1 MSNNEEDKNYQL
13 YNNHEERIKNAE
25 PRYLTEGKK
34 HYLLAS
40 SQESLQ
46 ALQEN
51 QKAELTRV
59 LISLK
64 SEHDQLTLET
74 NKIRNMLDEYDKR
87 IAMLQSADQAS
98 KEAEEKQKKDFE
110 FMDNGIASKKDR
122 KNEEEFTKKSLLKQK
137 EKLNKDILIIQKE
150 IIKYENE
157 SQNLDKKMERA
168 AINENIIKEKKNK
181 VYSKTENQRD
191 KNETNQSENNLKL
204 EQYRKMIDI
213 KSKFLKFSDERKETQ
228 NQIAEKAKNDSLDKQ
243 EVEKRKTLKLL
254 MLYNQYL
261 RTLMDEELKENEN
274 LEGIFEQI
282 RDICG
287 TKDLNEIVD
296 FILLRNKRYNYACQ
310 EINECEQKNKK
321 LKKEINYLKTEL
333 TNLKNKLLVEE
344 KGDGN
349 EIDVEISTNPEEENE
364 IIEKEKEKNKNLLLL
379 GKKYNEVEEAYQLI
393 IKNITSM
400 IENEKENPLFI
411 DEEYIKNREENRK
424 KEEEEKKKKEEEERL
439 KKEQE
444 EDELYKDK
452 TQEEQEERQKKL
464 QHEKEER
471 ELKEQKENEQKA
483 KKEEEETQKKEKMN
497 KEKKENEEIIEKLQL
512 TNDELKKFEEI
523 EYERKERG
531 ELDKYELTDE
541 EKRIVKR
548 ARLTD
553 KDIEEIK
560 KNELN
565 VLDMIIRKDE
575 NDVNLTGEQRE
586 IIEEIIQITLT
597 EDEKKNAKEIKLT
610 EEEEKKALQTLKNEK
625 TEETKEKKIENF
637 KELKLKYK
645 KYKKEEKKE
654 ITKYKILKYK
664 KNKIDLIKNYNSLLN
679 KYALSFDSLEIM
691 ENKKVFINHMNQ
703 KGKEEE
709 EANNIA
715 MRNKLR
721 AVTKRGTRKVT
732 KRLPTNRR
740 YLKTDNYKIVED
752 KDEEDDK
759 SNYDPD
765 VKILNKF
772 LKEQKKE
779 KENFVSG
786 KTKIPDEK
794 K

>member
-1 MSNNEEDKNYQL
+1 MLTNEEDKKYQQ

-74 NKIRNMLDEYDKR
+74 NKIQSMLNEYDKR
-87 IAMLQSADQAS
+87 IAMLQSADQTS

-181 VYSKTENQRD
+181 VYSRTENQRE
-191 KNETNQSENNLKL
+191 KNETNQDENNLKL

-296 FILLRNKRYNYACQ
+296 FIMLRNKRYNYACQ
-310 EINECEQKNKK
+310 EINNCEQKNKK
-321 LKKEINYLKTEL
+321 LKNEIKYLKNEL

-344 KGDGN
+344 KGVNGQ

-393 IKNITSM
+393 IKNISSM

-411 DEEYIKNREENRK
+411 DEEYIKNREQNK
-424 KEEEEKKKKEEEERL
+424 KNKEEENKKKEEEERL

-452 TQEEQEERQKKL
+452 TPEEQEERQKRL

-471 ELKEQKENEQKA
+471 DRKEQKESELRA
-483 KKEEEETQKKEKMN
+483 KKEEEENKKKEKIEQ
-497 KEKKENEEIIEKLQL
+497 EKKENEENIEKLQL
-512 TNDELKKFEEI
+512 TNDELKQFEGI
-523 EYERKERG
+523 EYERKERE
-531 ELDKYELTDE
+531 ELDKYELTPE
-541 EKRIVKR
+541 EKRIVKKTK
-548 ARLTD
+548 LTD

-565 VLDMIIRKDE
+565 VLDNIIRKDE
-575 NDVNLTGEQRE
+575 GDNLAEEQKE
-586 IIEEIIQITLT
+586 IIEEIVNTKLT
-597 EDEKKNAKEIKLT
+597 EEEQKSAKEIKLT

-625 TEETKEKKIENF
+625 SEEKEKKIEYF
-637 KELKLKYK
+637 KELKQKYK
-645 KYKKEEKKE
+645 KYKYEEKKN

-664 KNKIDLIKNYNSLLN
+664 KNKIDLVKNYNSLLN
-679 KYALSFDSLEIM
+679 KYSLSFDSLEIM

-709 EANNIA
+709 EANNIS

-721 AVTKRGTRKVT
+721 AVTKKGTRKGT
-732 KRLPTNRR
+732 KRLPTNKR
-740 YLKTDNYKIVED
+740 YLKTESYKIVED

-765 VKILNKF
+765 AKILNRF

-779 KENFVSG
+779 KENFISG
-786 KTKIPDEK
+786 KIKIPDEK

>member
-1 MSNNEEDKNYQL
+1 
-13 YNNHEERIKNAE
+13 
-25 PRYLTEGKK
+25 
-34 HYLLAS
+34 
-40 SQESLQ
+40 
-46 ALQEN
+46 
-51 QKAELTRV
+51 
-59 LISLK
+59 
-64 SEHDQLTLET
+64 
-74 NKIRNMLDEYDKR
+74 
-87 IAMLQSADQAS
+87 
-98 KEAEEKQKKDFE
+98 
-110 FMDNGIASKKDR
+110 
-122 KNEEEFTKKSLLKQK
+122 
-137 EKLNKDILIIQKE
+137 
-150 IIKYENE
+150 
-157 SQNLDKKMERA
+157 
-168 AINENIIKEKKNK
+168 
-181 VYSKTENQRD
+181 
-191 KNETNQSENNLKL
+191 
-204 EQYRKMIDI
+204 
-213 KSKFLKFSDERKETQ
+213 
-228 NQIAEKAKNDSLDKQ
+228 
-243 EVEKRKTLKLL
+243 

-296 FILLRNKRYNYACQ
+296 FIMLRNKRYNYACQ
-310 EINECEQKNKK
+310 EINNCEQKNKK
-321 LKKEINYLKTEL
+321 LKNEINYLKNEL

-344 KGDGN
+344 KGVNGQ

-393 IKNITSM
+393 IKNISSM

-411 DEEYIKNREENRK
+411 DEEYMKNRKQNKKIIEEEN
-424 KEEEEKKKKEEEERL
+424 KKKEEEERL

-452 TQEEQEERQKKL
+452 TSEEQEERQKRL

-471 ELKEQKENEQKA
+471 ERKEQKENEQKA
-483 KKEEEETQKKEKMN
+483 KKEEEENQKKEKMEE
-497 KEKKENEEIIEKLQL
+497 EKKENEEKIEKLQL
-512 TNDELKKFEEI
+512 TNDELKHFEEI
-523 EYERKERG
+523 EYERKERE
-531 ELDKYELTDE
+531 ELDKYELTPE
-541 EKRIVKR
+541 EKRIVKKMK
-548 ARLTD
+548 LTD

-565 VLDMIIRKDE
+565 VLDNIIRKDE
-575 NDVNLTGEQRE
+575 GDNLAEEQKE
-586 IIEEIIQITLT
+586 IIEEIVNTKLT
-597 EDEKKNAKEIKLT
+597 EEEQKSAKEIKLT

-625 TEETKEKKIENF
+625 SEEKEKKIEYF
-637 KELKLKYK
+637 KELKQKYK
-645 KYKKEEKKE
+645 KYKNEEKKN

-664 KNKIDLIKNYNSLLN
+664 KNKIDLVKNYNSLLN
-679 KYALSFDSLEIM
+679 KYSLSFDSLEIM

-721 AVTKRGTRKVT
+721 AVTKKGTRKGT
-732 KRLPTNRR
+732 KRLPTNKR
-740 YLKTDNYKIVED
+740 YLKTENYKIVED
-752 KDEEDDK
+752 KDVEDDK

-765 VKILNKF
+765 VKILNRF

-779 KENFVSG
+779 KENFISG

-794 K
+794 NNCN